1 MWIKSVTVLSI
12 FIQSARSLGCP
23 VALSPSASPSD
34 PFWMSNPGLHV
45 LGKSAYNPGYKVY
58 RNVKTTYGAVG
69 DGIADDTAAINRA
82 ISGTSRMFGD
92 SQSEF
97 INDSKSPM
105 IARDTLMMPR
115 ELGGIGVLDLEARN
129 EALLLVKAAALAE
142 AEPEK
147 RSLWA
152 SLALHR
158 LSQHTVKSPVVAK
171 EAKTNLMIQNIKVNQ
186 RNPPALHKTMVKCL
200 NKYGISF
207 ETVQPSGEILRK
219 LPLWHHPGE
228 NSQKRQENN
237 GKMANCLRK
246 NHDVLTVSDGMNL
259 AQRLEDPLHY
269 KRASCECD
277 ACEEDKE
284 TRGCENPQ
292 ASRQQSCT
300 SPPANYYFTSLV
312 GDFKKKPTLIADANF
327 VGVAVID
334 ANPYIDGASNPDGTG
349 VNWWLKNFVIDVRA
363 MSPDKFGTGIHWQ
376 VGQATSLINID
387 FKMSSVAGTKHQGV
401 FAENGSGG
409 FMSDLTFDGGAFGLW
424 ISNQQFTIRNV
435 KITNAGTA
443 IYEQW
448 NWGFTW
454 QNINISNCQVG
465 FDLHTGGLTLDT
477 QSAGGVLIVDSWIT
491 NVGIGIRMS
500 SSQPTRLGG
509 SVILDNIIF
518 TSIFEANI
526 RDQAGVLLPAS
537 TGTVGQWV
545 QGNVYS
551 DVADPLAGL
560 TKSYKRGGN
569 QPSGGRAHALVNA
582 FGAYFSKPRPQY
594 ENYKDIQ
601 FQNLMA
607 FGAAGDGIK
616 DDTAAINAFLQRFS
630 GCAILCDIQPS
641 HSILGPLTFFT
652 VIEAGTYL
660 VTDTIF
666 VPPGTIIVGQMF
678 SVIMG
683 SGPKFANQNTPT
695 PVLRVGNPG
704 DTGAVEISDL
714 VITTTGGSAGAIGIE
729 WNVKASSQGAAG
741 MWDVHVRLGGTK
753 GTNINAANC
762 PASSTNAAK
771 CASAFLGFHI
781 TRSGSGYFE
790 NVWVWNADHDL
801 DDPAES
807 KLNVFSGRGVLVEST
822 GPVWL
827 VGTASEH
834 HVIYQY
840 AFNKARDIWAG
851 LIQTETP
858 YFQPTPKPPA
868 PFSINPLYGDPAGP
882 LTDSWGLVITL
893 SSNIFV
899 YGPFSLSCL
908 AQGPTFACFPQ
919 PAQLISGDYFF
930 CSASV
935 KLSDEVYLAWVSNPV
950 ARSRFP
956 EYTLRHS
963 LQHRLAVSFFSI
975 LPMAPLVTLP

>member
-82 ISGTSRMFGD
+82 ISDGGRCG
-92 SQSEF
+92 QGC
-97 INDSKSPM
+97 KS
-105 IARDTLMMPR
+105 
-115 ELGGIGVLDLEARN
+115 
-129 EALLLVKAAALAE
+129 
-142 AEPEK
+142 
-147 RSLWA
+147 SSA
-152 SLALHR
+152 SSH
-158 LSQHTVKSPVVAK
+158 LSPYRVTKP
-171 EAKTNLMIQNIKVNQ
+171 II
-186 RNPPALHKTMVKCL
+186 P
-200 NKYGISF
+200 
-207 ETVQPSGEILRK
+207 
-219 LPLWHHPGE
+219 
-228 NSQKRQENN
+228 
-237 GKMANCLRK
+237 
-246 NHDVLTVSDGMNL
+246 
-259 AQRLEDPLHY
+259 
-269 KRASCECD
+269 
-277 ACEEDKE
+277 
-284 TRGCENPQ
+284 
-292 ASRQQSCT
+292 
-300 SPPANYYFTSLV
+300 YYFTSLV
-312 GDFKKKPTLIADANF
+312 GDFKNKPTLIADANF

-376 VGQATSLINID
+376 VGQVRIYIMFD
-387 FKMSSVAGTKHQGV
+387 FSV

-454 QNINISNCQVG
+454 QNINISCVFSCFG

-509 SVILDNIIF
+509 SVILDNVIF

-551 DVADPLAGL
+551 GL

-630 GCAILCDIQPS
+630 GCAIL
-641 HSILGPLTFFT
+641 F
-652 VIEAGTYL
+652 IEAGTYL

-762 PASSTNAAK
+762 PTSSTNAAK

-790 NVWVWNADHDL
+790 VGAYSGVHYSDHDL

-851 LIQTETP
+851 LLQTETP

-882 LTDSWGLVITL
+882 LTDAWGLVITL

-899 YGPFSLSCL
+899 YGTGL
-908 AQGPTFACFPQ
+908 
-919 PAQLISGDYFF
+919 Y
-930 CSASV
+930 
-935 KLSDEVYLAWVSNPV
+935 
-950 ARSRFP
+950 
-956 EYTLRHS
+956 
-963 LQHRLAVSFFSI
+963 SFFQVFTTFPGH
-975 LPMAPLVTLP
+975 LGRALA